1 MRERTAVAIVAAILF
16 ALRAPDVIT
25 ASSTPALLGS
35 VAGLAVGATLIGL
48 ILVRGWRRVR
58 GGAG

>member
-16 ALRAPDVIT
+16 ALRAPGVIT
-25 ASSTPALLGS
+25 TSSTAGLVGS
-35 VAGLAVGATLIGL
+35 VAGLAVGAILVGL

-58 GGAG
+58 GGSG